1 MVMPRYLQGMPTS
14 QWLDVDAG
22 LGFISIYNAGNVG
35 VGTDDPRF
43 MLQIGGNT
51 DTSVAGFAPGV
62 GISSEG
68 NVIATG
74 IVTAS
79 SFVGIGSLLTLLNA
93 DELVSGTIDNDRLPE
108 GIQITGIITATN
120 TFKGQQLNVTGL
132 ATASSFIGQFNW

>member
-1 MVMPRYLQGMPTS
+1 MPTS
-14 QWLDVDAG
+14 QWWDVDAG
-22 LGFISIYNAGNVG
+22 LGFISVIMLEML
-35 VGTDDPRF
+35 VGTYDPRF

-51 DTSVAGFAPGV
+51 DTSVVGFVHGV

-79 SFVGIGSLLTLLNA
+79 DFVGTGSLLTSLNA
-93 DELVSGTIDNDRLPE
+93 DELVSGTINNNRLPE
-108 GIQITGIITATN
+108 DIQITGIITAN

-132 ATASSFIGQFNW
+132 ATASNFNGDLTGDVTGDVTGI